1 MIPEF
6 TANSELKD
14 VIIVGGGPAGLAVA
28 SRLSERMPAASFTD
42 EEHQRYH
49 WIRRHSRKMSI
60 KNWRTGAVRPA
71 DCRCQP
77 RGALLD
83 LTVLDAT
90 GDEWMKRWHTL
101 FRTFDISHLRSPMF
115 FHIDPAERDG
125 LLSYTH
131 MNGRGKELK
140 EICGCVGKE
149 VSKHQR
155 KKERA
160 RKQPRAEPTIDERD
174 RNDYFVPSTPLFSAH
189 CDCLIDRYS
198 LRRDVIQHEEVLD
211 IRYGFVDHVCRDE
224 PVFTIR
230 SNKTTRYSRVAVLA
244 VGPANTPTIP
254 GSTDQGSDAI
264 THAMKIRTFPS
275 PHVKE
280 KIASKKATNI
290 LIVGGGLTSAQLA
303 DLAIKRGVSKVWLIM
318 RGELKVKP
326 FDVGLEWVG
335 KFRNFEQAAFWS
347 ADTDEE
353 RWEKIKAARNGG
365 SITSPYRK
373 IVEKHVAAGKLTLC
387 RHTTLRARQW
397 QESSQTW
404 KVELDGPDRDQK
416 QDQDQG
422 AAVLPFFDHIYYAT
436 GVQTD
441 FTTLPYLQN
450 LLTDYPVASCGGLP
464 CITDDMQWRDDVPLF
479 LTGRLGALQLGPGA
493 PNLVGA
499 RIGAERISWA
509 VQDILNKVDGV
520 GSSKQSDDSSFDY
533 STARGSRYSAL
544 DIGGAVDGEQLL

>member
-6 TANSELKD
+6 TASYELKD
-14 VIIVGGGPAGLAVA
+14 VIIIGGGPAGLAVA
-28 SRLSERMPAASFTD
+28 SRLSERMPAATFTD

-49 WIRRHSRKMSI
+49 WIRKHSRKMSI
-60 KNWRTGAVRPA
+60 KNYKTGAVRQA

-77 RGALLD
+77 RRALLD
-83 LTVLDAT
+83 MTVLDAT
-90 GDEWMKRWHTL
+90 GDQWMTRWHTL
-101 FRTFDISHLRSPMF
+101 FKTFDISHLRSPMF

-125 LLSYTH
+125 LLSYAH
-131 MNGRGKELK
+131 MSGRGKELR

-160 RKQPRAEPTIDERD
+160 RKQPRTEPTVDERD

-189 CDCLIDRYS
+189 CDCLIDRYN
-198 LRRDVIQHEEVLD
+198 LRRDVIQNEEVQD
-211 IRYGFVDHVCRDE
+211 IRYGYVDDVCRDD
-224 PVFTIR
+224 PIFTIR
-230 SNKTTRYSRVAVLA
+230 TNRTTHYSRVAVLA
-244 VGPANTPTIP
+244 VGPANAPSIP
-254 GSTDQGSDAI
+254 GPTDQGSDAI
-264 THAMKIRTFPS
+264 THAMKIKTFPS
-275 PHVKE
+275 TRVME
-280 KIASKKATNI
+280 KIAAKKSTNI

-303 DLAIKRGVSKVWLIM
+303 DLAVRRGVSRVWLIM

-353 RWEKIKAARNGG
+353 RWEKIKTARNGG

-373 IVEKHVAAGKLTLC
+373 IVEKHVASGKLTLC
-387 RHTTLRARQW
+387 RHTTLRSRHW
-397 QESSQTW
+397 EESTQTW
-404 KVELDGPDRDQK
+404 KVELDGPDASDQ
-416 QDQDQG
+416 
-422 AAVLPFFDHIYYAT
+422 ALPSFDHIYYAT

-441 FTTLPYLQN
+441 FMTLPYLQN
-450 LLTDYPVASCGGLP
+450 LLADYPVASCGGLP
-464 CITDDMQWRDDVPLF
+464 CITDDMQWREDVPLF

-509 VQDILNKVDGV
+509 VQDILSKANKDGGV
-520 GSSKQSDDSSFDY
+520 PKQSDDSFNY

-544 DIGGAVDGEQLL
+544 DID

>member
-14 VIIVGGGPAGLAVA
+14 VIIIGGGPAGLAVA

-49 WIRRHSRKMSI
+49 WIRKHSRKMSI
-60 KNWRTGAVRPA
+60 KNYKTGAVRPA

-77 RGALLD
+77 RAALLD
-83 LTVLDAT
+83 MTVLDAT
-90 GDEWMKRWHTL
+90 GDEWMTRWHTL
-101 FRTFDISHLRSPMF
+101 FKTFDISHLRSPMF

-125 LLSYTH
+125 LLSYAH
-131 MNGRGKELK
+131 MSGRGKELR

-160 RKQPRAEPTIDERD
+160 RKQAEPTVDERD

-198 LRRDVIQHEEVLD
+198 LRRDVIQHEEVQD
-211 IRYGFVDHVCRDE
+211 IRYGFVDDVCRDE

-230 SNKTTRYSRVAVLA
+230 TNKTTRYSRVAVLA
-244 VGPANTPTIP
+244 VGPANAPTIP
-254 GSTDQGSDAI
+254 GPMDQGSDAI
-264 THAMKIRTFPS
+264 THAMKIRNFPS
-275 PHVKE
+275 LRVKE
-280 KIASKKATNI
+280 KIASKKVTNI
-290 LIVGGGLTSAQLA
+290 LVVGAASLLPSSQIWQSGGVFQKSGLS
-303 DLAIKRGVSKVWLIM
+303 
-318 RGELKVKP
+318 LKVKP

-353 RWEKIKAARNGG
+353 RWEKIKTARNGG

-373 IVEKHVAAGKLTLC
+373 IVEKHVATGKLTLC
-387 RHTTLRARQW
+387 RNTTLRSRQW
-397 QESSQTW
+397 QESTQTW
-404 KVELDGPDRDQK
+404 RVEFDGPDRN
-416 QDQDQG
+416 QDQDQEQDQDQ
-422 AAVLPFFDHIYYAT
+422 AVPLFDHIYYAT

-450 LLTDYPVASCGGLP
+450 LLADFPVASCGGLP
-464 CITDDMQWRDDVPLF
+464 CITDDMQWREDVPLF

-509 VQDILNKVDGV
+509 VQDILNKVKDGG
-520 GSSKQSDDSSFDY
+520 GSSKQSDDSFNY
-533 STARGSRYSAL
+533 STARGVAFRRWTSAERSCK
-544 DIGGAVDGEQLL
+544 V

>member
-14 VIIVGGGPAGLAVA
+14 VIIIGGGPAGLAVA
-28 SRLSERMPAASFTD
+28 SRLSERMPAATFTD

-49 WIRRHSRKMSI
+49 WIRKHARKMSI
-60 KNWRTGAVRPA
+60 KTTGRA
-71 DCRCQP
+71 P
-77 RGALLD
+77 RGGGALLD

-115 FHIDPAERDG
+115 FHIDPAEQDG
-125 LLSYTH
+125 LLSYAH
-131 MNGRGKELK
+131 MNGRGKELR

-155 KKERA
+155 KKRG
-160 RKQPRAEPTIDERD
+160 RGSIDERD

-189 CDCLIDRYS
+189 CNCLIDRYS

-211 IRYGFVDHVCRDE
+211 IRYGFVDHACRDD

-230 SNKTTRYSRVAVLA
+230 TNKTTRYARVAVLA
-244 VGPANTPTIP
+244 VGPANSPTIP
-254 GSTDQGSDAI
+254 GPIDQGGDDAI

-275 PHVKE
+275 TRVKE
-280 KIASKKATNI
+280 RIASKKATNI

-303 DLAIKRGVSKVWLIM
+303 DLAIRRGVSKVWLIM

-373 IVEKHVAAGKLTLC
+373 IVEKHVASGKLTLC
-387 RHTTLRARQW
+387 RHTTLRSRQW
-397 QESSQTW
+397 QESTQTW
-404 KVELDGPDRDQK
+404 KVELDGLDRDQK
-416 QDQDQG
+416 QDEDHE
-422 AAVLPFFDHIYYAT
+422 AVLPLFDHIYYAT

-450 LLTDYPVASCGGLP
+450 LLADYPVASCGW
-464 CITDDMQWRDDVPLF
+464 TPLHH
-479 LTGRLGALQLGPGA
+479 GRHAVEGGSLQLGPGA

-499 RIGAERISWA
+499 RIGAERTSWA
-509 VQDILNKVDGV
+509 VQDILDKAHGV
-520 GSSKQSDDSSFDY
+520 VGGSSKQSDGCFDY

-544 DIGGAVDGEQLL
+544 DIDI